1 MQKITKT
8 IHQRNYTIDLL
19 RVLAIIGVV
28 IIHVTSRSLEQG
40 NYDLLRLNTSLF
52 LNQAFRFAV
61 PLFFLISG
69 FTLEYR
75 YIDRLPIMTFFK
87 KRISKLLI
95 PYVFWS
101 ALYFVVLF
109 KNSITDLLS
118 LNFLQ
123 QLLLGTASIQMY
135 FIPSIALLYLL
146 FPFLHK
152 YLYLLLSKRLLIFL
166 TIFEIILLFVDYYTG
181 GLQIIN
187 PFRIALLNVFIFTI
201 GMLSAHRQKEI
212 KEYIAK
218 HARFFVALMIASLVS
233 MIIESRSNYLNTYDI
248 NFVTSQWRWSTV
260 FYTLTFSGI
269 IFSYFHNEHMKFSKL
284 IRTLSRLSFFVF
296 FVHLFFITLFWRFI
310 GSYLFSRS
318 ASHILENVFFDP
330 LVCVFV
336 IFLSFLTAYFLS
348 FIPKIGWV
356 FGIEAN

>member
-19 RVLAIIGVV
+19 RILAIIGVV

-75 YIDRLPIMTFFK
+75 YIDRLPIKAFFK

-101 ALYFVVLF
+101 AIYFVVLF

-135 FIPSIALLYLL
+135 FIPSIA
-146 FPFLHK
+146 
-152 YLYLLLSKRLLIFL
+152 
-166 TIFEIILLFVDYYTG
+166 
-181 GLQIIN
+181 
-187 PFRIALLNVFIFTI
+187 
-201 GMLSAHRQKEI
+201 
-212 KEYIAK
+212 
-218 HARFFVALMIASLVS
+218 
-233 MIIESRSNYLNTYDI
+233 
-248 NFVTSQWRWSTV
+248 
-260 FYTLTFSGI
+260 
-269 IFSYFHNEHMKFSKL
+269 IFSS
-284 IRTLSRLSFFVF
+284 
-296 FVHLFFITLFWRFI
+296 
-310 GSYLFSRS
+310 
-318 ASHILENVFFDP
+318 
-330 LVCVFV
+330 C
-336 IFLSFLTAYFLS
+336 
-348 FIPKIGWV
+348 
-356 FGIEAN
+356 